1 MKHIKTIK
9 LFLSIYLGISA
20 CFSFAQ
26 NIDSVK
32 TVLKNAKHDTVR
44 CQALFFLSENADD
57 NEWPAFNDQLGE
69 LAQSNLKSEKNGTY
83 LFDFYTACLAAYYN
97 NKGYFIRENND
108 PNQALYY
115 YFKSLRYYKLID
127 DKFGIAGCYG
137 NIGSVYS
144 GQGNLKLGL
153 DFQLMALKMRKELRD
168 SSGIAL
174 CLNNIG
180 HSYSD
185 MGNYTQSINCH
196 LLSLR
201 MKEALGEKRGISASY
216 NHLAGIYAD
225 LKEYDKALEYYN
237 KSLAIREG
245 LGLEKLVAESYNNIG
260 TLYFDLN
267 LNDKSTQYH
276 EKALDLRLK
285 LDDKYGVASSYY
297 NLGSLSMREGKMD
310 EALKF
315 YEMALTI
322 RREIQDNDGVAF
334 SLNSIGGVYLEKKD
348 YAKALRYCQ
357 EAFDMS
363 QKMNYVSI
371 VMNTTKKLSV
381 IYESL
386 NQPVKSLNMYKMHI
400 LMRDSLAN
408 ENTRKAALKSQFQV
422 EYDLKERDMKL
433 KSDLELKLIK
443 QKNEA
448 DQQRKNII
456 VLCSVIGLIIVGLFS
471 VFLFKSLRENK
482 KANAIITQQKL
493 EVEESR
499 KELLDSINYARRI
512 QYALL
517 ASNKLLDTYLKDYF
531 VYFQPK
537 SVVSG
542 DFYWACNTPEGFI
555 YITADCT
562 GHGVPGAFMSLLNIS
577 KLNQAINENKIY
589 RPDLILNNV
598 RNEIV
603 NALNPEGST
612 EVSRDGMDAVLC
624 KLDYKNLKLQYAS
637 ANNTFYIV
645 RNKEVIY
652 CKPDKMP
659 VGVGQDNSAEFT
671 FNEIQLVKGDIIYT
685 FSDGFADQFGGPKGK
700 KFKYKQLCELLV
712 SISHEPME
720 TQKAVLENSF
730 KKWQGNLE
738 QIDDVCVLGVR
749 V

>member
-1 MKHIKTIK
+1 MKYFKTIIYI
-9 LFLSIYLGISA
+9 LSIYI
-20 CFSFAQ
+20 CICCDFSFAQ
-26 NIDSVK
+26 NLDSVK
-32 TVLKNAKHDTVR
+32 AVLKNAKHDTVR

-69 LAQSNLKSEKNGTY
+69 LAQLNLKTEKQGTY
-83 LFDFYTACLAAYYN
+83 LFNFYTACLAAYYN
-97 NKGYFIRENND
+97 NKGYFIRENNNPD
-108 PNQALYY
+108 QALYY
-115 YFKSLRYYKLID
+115 YFKSLRYYKIVD
-127 DKFGIAGCYG
+127 DKYGMAGCYG

-153 DFQLMALKMRKELRD
+153 DFQLMALKLRMELKD

-174 CLNNIG
+174 NLNNIG
-180 HSYSD
+180 HSYSN

-196 LLSLR
+196 LLSLKI
-201 MKEALGEKRGISASY
+201 KEALGEKRGISASY

-225 LKEYDKALEYYN
+225 LKEFDKALEYYN
-237 KSLAIREG
+237 KSLAIREE
-245 LGLEKLVAESYNNIG
+245 LGLVKLVAESYNNIG
-260 TLYFDLN
+260 SIYYDLG

-276 EKALDLRLK
+276 KKALDLRLK
-285 LDDKYGVASSYY
+285 LDDKYGVASSYH

-310 EALKF
+310 EALNY
-315 YEMALTI
+315 YEMSLAI

-334 SLNSIGGVYLEKKD
+334 SLNSIGSVYLEKKE
-348 YAKALRYCQ
+348 YKKALQFCE
-357 EAFDMS
+357 EAYEMS
-363 QKMNYVSI
+363 KKMSYVSI
-371 VMNTTKKLSV
+371 VMNTTKKLST

-386 NQPVKSLNMYKMHI
+386 NQHSKSLEMYKTHI
-400 LMRDSLAN
+400 LMRDSLTN

-433 KSDLELKLIK
+433 KSDLELKLIR

-448 DQQRKNII
+448 DQQRKNIVI
-456 VLCSVIGLIIVGLFS
+456 ICSIIGLVIVGIFS
-471 VFLFKSLRENK
+471 MFLFNSLRENK
-482 KANAIITQQKL
+482 RANTIITQQKM

-499 KELLDSINYARRI
+499 KEILDSINYARRI

-517 ASNKLLDTYLKDYF
+517 AGDKLLSTHLHDYF
-531 VYFQPK
+531 VFFQPK

-589 RPDLILNNV
+589 RPDLILNTV
-598 RNEIV
+598 RTEII
-603 NALNPEGST
+603 NALNPEGSS
-612 EVSRDGMDAVLC
+612 ELSRDGMDAVLC
-624 KLDYKNLKLQYAS
+624 KIDFKTLKLQYAS
-637 ANNTFYIV
+637 ANNTFYII
-645 RNKEVIY
+645 RNNNVIY

-659 VGVGQDNSAEFT
+659 VGVGQDNSILFT
-671 FNEIQLVKGDIIYT
+671 FNEIQLQKGDVIYT

-700 KFKYKQLCELLV
+700 KFKYKQLCELLLSV
-712 SISHEPME
+712 SNESMSV
-720 TQKAVLENSF
+720 QKAKIEASF
-730 KKWQGNLE
+730 KNWQGMLE
-738 QIDDVCVLGVR
+738 QVDDVCVIGIR